1 MTFLHNWKHSKQFF
15 GTMNKLFKLTQD
27 FHAYSNSR
35 STQSVQAEFD
45 LSRGLSYAKLDVKE
59 EKILL
64 IYPIFLRVP
73 QLNCFFGGFHL
84 YLFPL
89 DFPFNYILN

>member
-45 LSRGLSYAKLDVKE
+45 LSRGLS
-59 EKILL
+59 
-64 IYPIFLRVP
+64 
-73 QLNCFFGGFHL
+73 
-84 YLFPL
+84 
-89 DFPFNYILN
+89 